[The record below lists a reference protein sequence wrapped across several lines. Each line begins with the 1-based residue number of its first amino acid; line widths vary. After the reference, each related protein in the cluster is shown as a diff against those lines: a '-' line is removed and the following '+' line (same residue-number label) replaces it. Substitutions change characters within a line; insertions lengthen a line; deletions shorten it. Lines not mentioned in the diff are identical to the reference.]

1 MDVLGESPSQPP
13 ASQTDV
19 FHRSCFAMNTRFSMV
34 LVGIDS
40 GKAEALADGV
50 ERDLRV
56 YERLM
61 SRFDEKSPVTDL
73 NRLAGED
80 AVCPPRELWEILL
93 LCRDYWKRTR
103 GAFDITLWPL
113 NQLWR
118 EYSRGGEKPADDA
131 IQQVH
136 QRAGFERLHL
146 NGTDRTIR
154 FEAEGM
160 SIDLGGFGKG
170 FALERVAGSLR
181 AQGVQRALLSFGE
194 SSITVLGSHPQGPAW
209 PVGIADMFEPSETVH
224 TFHLRDSSLSTSGT
238 APYNC
243 MGGERAFGQIIDPRS
258 GRPIEGY
265 RSMSVASPSGME
277 AEVLSTALLVIPEPE
292 RAAILAGFS
301 GVSAVEIVYD
311 SSAAGFVPRI
321 EWQYGF

>member
-1 MDVLGESPSQPP
+1 MGESLSQRP
-13 ASQTDV
+13 ASRTEV

-40 GKAEALADGV
+40 DGSEALAAGV
-50 ERDLRV
+50 ERDLRA

-61 SRFDEKSPVTDL
+61 SRFDAEGPVSDL
-73 NRLAGED
+73 NRNGSEFAD
-80 AVCPPRELWEILL
+80 CPPRELWEILL
-93 LCRDYWKRTR
+93 LCRDYWKRTG

-118 EYSRGGEKPADDA
+118 EYSDRGEKPTEDA
-131 IQQVH
+131 IDQASR
-136 QRAGFERLHL
+136 RAGFERLHL
-146 NGTDRTIR
+146 NETDRTIR
-154 FEAEGM
+154 FEADGI

-170 FALERVAGSLR
+170 FALERVAGGLR
-181 AQGVQRALLSFGE
+181 AQGIQRAFLSFGE

-209 PVGIADMFEPSETVH
+209 PVGIADMFHPSETVH
-224 TFHLRDSSLSTSGT
+224 TFHLQDASLSTSGT

-243 MGGERAFGQIIDPRS
+243 LGGKLAFGQIIDPRS

-265 RSMSVASPSGME
+265 RSMSVASPSGMDS
-277 AEVLSTALLVIPEPE
+277 EVLSTALLVTPERE
-292 RAAILAGFS
+292 RAAILSGFS